1 MQPNMSAIAEYK
13 QKEEQYLQRAKELDD
28 ATNSRD
34 SARKEFDDLRKQ
46 RLDCFMAGF
55 SVITTKL
62 KEMYQVCIVVSSPWL
77 EVSTTLLIVHVNAL
91 IDNVREGV
99 SPLGRV
105 LWFSSI
111 PV

>member
-34 SARKEFDDLRKQ
+34 AARKEFDDLRKQ

-62 KEMYQVCIVVSSPWL
+62 KEMYQV
-77 EVSTTLLIVHVNAL
+77 STALLIVHVNAL

>member
-13 QKEEQYLQRAKELDD
+13 QKEEQYLQRVEELDS

-34 SARKEFDDLRKQ
+34 AARKEFDDLRQQ

-62 KEMYQVCIVVSSPWL
+62 KEMYQVCVCVCVIRRVRSSGYNIL
-77 EVSTTLLIVHVNAL
+77 CCH
-91 IDNVREGV
+91 R
-99 SPLGRV
+99 
-105 LWFSSI
+105 
-111 PV
+111 